1 MMQIGRSFTPL
12 YGFIAVL
19 LFALPGASLADELSR
34 PPGLE
39 PEIGFWRAIFGEVT
53 SSQAAIHDDR
63 HLGVVYEVVDL
74 PKGASSAQRR
84 RIARDARKHY
94 REILLVLASGRR
106 DGLTGEQRRVLGLW
120 PENIGNAQLRQAA
133 GRIRFQQG
141 LADRFRAGYLRS
153 GQWRDFIRRQLD
165 EQGVPLGLAALPHVE
180 SSFNPAA
187 RSHVGA
193 AGLWQFT
200 RSTGRRF
207 MQVDHVVDARR
218 DPYLSSEAAAR
229 LLAYNYSILKSWP
242 LAITAYNHGVAGMRR
257 AVRTVGS
264 DDLET
269 IIREYRGPAF
279 GFASRNFYVAFLAA
293 LEVETDAERYF
304 GPLTRET
311 SRPELVVSVPDY
323 VPASELV
330 QALDL
335 PVDTLKAYNPALLA
349 PVWSGTK
356 HVPRGFSLRLPVPDG
371 GLSVE
376 RRVASIPAQMRF
388 DEQTP
393 DIYHRI
399 ERGESLSVI
408 ARRYRTSVS
417 ELMALNSINNRH
429 RIRAGQT
436 LRLPVSDAYAQPALA
451 GNTQTYSVRS
461 GDTVGEIA
469 RRAGISESELLALN
483 GINDRNRI
491 YAGQQ
496 LRLRVSGTAE
506 PARPAV
512 ALEPVVVTASLREL
526 PPARPAT
533 AEPATVDTATI
544 DLAGDTDVVAAAEA
558 ATESD
563 QMLADPSD
571 YLVAVD
577 GTIEVQAAET
587 LGHYADWLEIKT
599 QRLRDLNGYAFR
611 RPVVVGQRLR
621 LDLDR
626 VDAQEFAARRVAY
639 HRRLQAS
646 YFDRYRVI
654 DTTVHRLRRGES
666 IWVLTMRTYQ
676 IPLWLLRQYNPDLDM
691 DRVRPGDSLVF
702 PQVEE
707 ADAAKPKR
715 GVLADAS

>member
-1 MMQIGRSFTPL
+1 MMQIARSFAPVV
-12 YGFIAVL
+12 GFVALLVLAVPGSSTANEL
-19 LFALPGASLADELSR
+19 LR

-63 HLGVVYEVVDL
+63 HLGVVYEVVEL
-74 PKGASSAQRR
+74 PVGASSAKRR
-84 RIARDARKHY
+84 RIARDLRKRY
-94 REILLVLASGRR
+94 RDILLTLASGRR
-106 DGLTGEQRRVLGLW
+106 DGLTSEQRRVLGLW
-120 PENIGNAQLRQAA
+120 PEDVSNAELRRAA
-133 GRIRFQQG
+133 DRIRFQQG
-141 LADRFRAGYLRS
+141 LADRFRDGYVRS
-153 GQWRDFIRRQLD
+153 GQWREYIRRQLD
-165 EQGVPLGLAALPHVE
+165 EQGVPSGLAALPHVE

-218 DPYLSSEAAAR
+218 DPYQSSEAAAR

-264 DDLET
+264 DDIET

-293 LEVETDAERYF
+293 LEVENNAEQYF
-304 GPLTRET
+304 GPLTRVT
-311 SRPELVVSVPDY
+311 PKPELVVSVPSY
-323 VPASELV
+323 VPAAELAR
-330 QALDL
+330 ALDVS
-335 PVDTLKAYNPALLA
+335 VDTLKDYNPALLA

-356 HVPRGFSLRLPVPDG
+356 HVPRGFSLRLPVPDT

-376 RRVASIPAQMRF
+376 RQVASIPVQMRF

-393 DIYHRI
+393 DLYHRI

-436 LRLPVSDAYAQPALA
+436 LRLPVSDAYAPTTLA
-451 GNTQTYSVRS
+451 ADTQTYRVRS
-461 GDTVGEIA
+461 GDTVGGIA

-483 GINDRNRI
+483 GISNRNRI
-491 YAGQQ
+491 YAGQE
-496 LRLRVSGTAE
+496 LRLRVVETAE
-506 PARPAV
+506 AASPGV
-512 ALEPVVVTASLREL
+512 ALEPVVVTATLREL
-526 PPARPAT
+526 PAAPSANVDSD
-533 AEPATVDTATI
+533 TVATATI
-544 DLAGDTDVVAAAEA
+544 DLAGDATVANTEPAAE
-558 ATESD
+558 TD

-571 YLVAVD
+571 YLVAAD

-611 RPVVVGQRLR
+611 RPVVIGQRLR

-626 VDAQEFAARRVAY
+626 IDAQEFAARRVAY
-639 HRRLQAS
+639 HRALQAS
-646 YFDRYRVI
+646 YFDRYRVV
-654 DTTVHRLRRGES
+654 DTAVHRLRRGES
-666 IWVLTMRTYQ
+666 IWLLTMRTYR

-691 DRVRPGDSLVF
+691 DRVRPGDALVF
-702 PQVEE
+702 PLVEA

>member
-1 MMQIGRSFTPL
+1 MLPCREIVRGC
-12 YGFIAVL
+12 FI
-19 LFALPGASLADELSR
+19 LADQPRSRGAYAHKTVADWPFETPAAKRLVCPDVSNAELR
-34 PPGLE
+34 
-39 PEIGFWRAIFGEVT
+39 RA
-53 SSQAAIHDDR
+53 AD
-63 HLGVVYEVVDL
+63 
-74 PKGASSAQRR
+74 
-84 RIARDARKHY
+84 
-94 REILLVLASGRR
+94 
-106 DGLTGEQRRVLGLW
+106 
-120 PENIGNAQLRQAA
+120 
-133 GRIRFQQG
+133 RIRFQQG
-141 LADRFRAGYLRS
+141 LADRFREGYLRS
-153 GQWRDFIRRQLD
+153 GQWRDYIRRELD
-165 EQGVPLGLAALPHVE
+165 EQGVPAGLAALPHVE

-218 DPYLSSEAAAR
+218 DPYLSSAAAAK

-264 DDLET
+264 DDIET

-293 LEVETDAERYF
+293 LEVETDVERYF
-304 GPLTRET
+304 GPLTRVRP
-311 SRPELVVSVPDY
+311 RPELVVSVPDY
-323 VPASELV
+323 VPATELAR
-330 QALDL
+330 ALNL
-335 PVDTLKAYNPALLA
+335 PVDTLKDYNPALLA

-356 HVPRGFSLRLPVPDG
+356 HVPRGFSLRMPVPDS

-376 RRVASIPAQMRF
+376 RRVAAIPAQLRF

-393 DIYHRI
+393 DLYHRI

-436 LRLPVSDAYAQPALA
+436 LRLPVSDAYAPTALA
-451 GNTQTYSVRS
+451 ANTETYRVRS
-461 GDTVGEIA
+461 GDTVGGIA

-483 GINDRNRI
+483 GISDRNRI
-491 YAGQQ
+491 FAGQQ
-496 LRLRVSGTAE
+496 LKLRVVETEE
-506 PARPAV
+506 PARAEV
-512 ALEPVVVTASLREL
+512 ALEPVVVTASLRE
-526 PPARPAT
+526 PPPTRSAAIDG
-533 AEPATVDTATI
+533 AETDTATI
-544 DLAGDTDVVAAAEA
+544 DLAGDTETVAANEPP
-558 ATESD
+558 TESD

-571 YLVAVD
+571 YLVAGD

-587 LGHYADWLEIKT
+587 LGHYADWLEIRT

-621 LDLDR
+621 LDLGR
-626 VDAQEFAARRVAY
+626 VDAEEFAARRTAY
-639 HRRLQAS
+639 HRALQAS
-646 YFDRYRVI
+646 YFDRYRVV
-654 DTTVHRLRRGES
+654 DTTVHKLRSGES
-666 IWVLTMRTYQ
+666 IWLLTRRTYR

-691 DRVRPGDSLVF
+691 DRVRPGDALVF
-702 PQVEE
+702 PQVEV

>member
-1 MMQIGRSFTPL
+1 MTQIGRSFAPFFVL
-12 YGFIAVL
+12 VAVL
-19 LFALPGASLADELSR
+19 LLVLPGSATAAELLR

-63 HLGVVYEVVDL
+63 RLGIVYEIVDL
-74 PKGASSAQRR
+74 PAGASSAQRR

-94 REILLVLASGRR
+94 RDILLRLASGQR
-106 DGLTGEQRRVLGLW
+106 DGLTSEQRRVLGLW
-120 PENIGNAQLRQAA
+120 PETVSNAELRRAA
-133 GRIRFQQG
+133 DRIRFQQG
-141 LADRFRAGYLRS
+141 LADRFRDGYRRS
-153 GQWRDFIRRQLD
+153 GQWRDYIRRQLD
-165 EQGVPLGLAALPHVE
+165 EQGVPAGLAALPHVE
-180 SSFNPAA
+180 SSFNPKA

-193 AGLWQFT
+193 SGLWQFT

-264 DDLET
+264 EDIET

-293 LEVETDAERYF
+293 LEVETDVERYF
-304 GPLTRET
+304 GPLTRAT
-311 SRPELVVSVPDY
+311 PRPELVVSVPDY
-323 VPASELV
+323 VPAAELA
-330 QALDL
+330 QALNL
-335 PVDTLKAYNPALLA
+335 PIDTLKDYNPALLA
-349 PVWSGTK
+349 PIWSGTK
-356 HVPRGFSLRLPVPDG
+356 HVPRAFKLRMPVPDS

-376 RRVASIPAQMRF
+376 RRVAAIPAQMRF

-393 DIYHRI
+393 DLYHRI

-408 ARRYRTSVS
+408 ARRYRTSVR

-436 LRLPVSDAYAQPALA
+436 LRLPVSDAYAQTALA
-451 GNTQTYSVRS
+451 GNTETYRVRS
-461 GDTVGEIA
+461 GDTIGGIA
-469 RRAGISESELLALN
+469 RRAGISERELLALN
-483 GINDRNRI
+483 GISDRNRI
-491 YAGQQ
+491 VAGQE
-496 LRLRVSGTAE
+496 LRLRVTETAE
-506 PARPAV
+506 PASPAV
-512 ALEPVVVTASLREL
+512 LLEPVVVTASLREL
-526 PPARPAT
+526 PAPETAT
-533 AEPATVDTATI
+533 IDTATI
-544 DLAGDTDVVAAAEA
+544 DLAGDTDAVAKTEPVA
-558 ATESD
+558 ESD

-571 YLVAVD
+571 YLVAAD
-577 GTIEVQAAET
+577 GSIEVQAAET

-599 QRLRDLNGYAFR
+599 QRLRDINGYAFR
-611 RPVVVGQRLR
+611 RPVVVGQRLS
-621 LDLDR
+621 LDLGR

-639 HRRLQAS
+639 HRKLQAS
-646 YFDRYRVI
+646 YFDRYSVV
-654 DTTVHRLRRGES
+654 DTAVHRLRSGES
-666 IWVLTMRTYQ
+666 IWLLTTRTYR

-691 DRVRPGDSLVF
+691 DRVRPGDALVF
-702 PQVEE
+702 PQVEM